1 MVEYFPMWQ
10 VAFLGCSLIYALSLS
25 YCSYDNDGT
34 SKDEI
39 KERFSQ
45 TMEFVENYLRDV
57 VCQSFPFADK
67 EKNKLTF
74 EVSLAHSHSHVTVM
88 LSNVVFMVK
97 SAAKLFFFSCLGG
110 KSGQELNLFWLL
122 QLQRSAEANQDPAGY
137 SGLCPC
143 EHHFPFQQA
152 EQRR

>member
-1 MVEYFPMWQ
+1 MSEFTENRD
-10 VAFLGCSLIYALSLS
+10 GSLS
-25 YCSYDNDGT
+25 GTLCIHFLFLYCSYDNDGT

-74 EVSLAHSHSHVTVM
+74 EVSRDTLVLQISLVT
-88 LSNVVFMVK
+88 
-97 SAAKLFFFSCLGG
+97 
-110 KSGQELNLFWLL
+110 
-122 QLQRSAEANQDPAGY
+122 
-137 SGLCPC
+137 
-143 EHHFPFQQA
+143 
-152 EQRR
+152 

>member
-1 MVEYFPMWQ
+1 MGEKGDEMPQEFCSFN
-10 VAFLGCSLIYALSLS
+10 FLLL

-39 KERFSQ
+39 KERFCQ

-74 EVSLAHSHSHVTVM
+74 EVSPPQPR
-88 LSNVVFMVK
+88 
-97 SAAKLFFFSCLGG
+97 LFCCRFY
-110 KSGQELNLFWLL
+110 W
-122 QLQRSAEANQDPAGY
+122 
-137 SGLCPC
+137 
-143 EHHFPFQQA
+143 
-152 EQRR
+152 